1 MKKKEKSSGRKN
13 SSSSK
18 SKPGDTGTGFFKKVF
33 IVILALFLAA
43 LIWYVTLFVLDNA
56 SWAVVRIP
64 AIPLPNQASGGD
76 LLYESPVWAV
86 ILISFGVGFVLSAFF
101 NMFSKW
107 RLKRRNS
114 TLSKR
119 VGQLQ
124 SEIDR
129 LGRLAVA
136 SRKKDA
142 ASKGQD
148 EDDYEDDEYVGAG
161 EKAHADSDVDEDKS
175 DDGSE

>member
-1 MKKKEKSSGRKN
+1 MKKNEKSSGRKN
-13 SSSSK
+13 SSGGRNK
-18 SKPGDTGTGFFKKVF
+18 GGDTGTGFFRKVF
-33 IVILALFLAA
+33 IVILVLFLAA
-43 LIWYVTLFVLDNA
+43 LIWYVTLFILDNA

-64 AIPLPNQASGGD
+64 AVPLPDQEAGGD

-86 ILISFGVGFVLSAFF
+86 ILISFGVGFVLSSFF

-136 SRKKDA
+136 SRKKDTA
-142 ASKGQD
+142 PEGQD
-148 EDDYEDDEYVGAG
+148 KDAG
-161 EKAHADSDVDEDKS
+161 EDAHEDVQEDEDEDEDKS
-175 DDGSE
+175 DDGSR